1 MADAQARIDGYRGS
15 ARTAEGGNS
24 CGAPSG
30 QSPKRLLDD
39 YPKLTAARQN
49 SELVATVALENGSSV
64 LWKFANSFTVSF
76 TVTS

>member
-1 MADAQARIDGYRGS
+1 MRWPGLTGTEAP
-15 ARTAEGGNS
+15 GGLLKEEIAA
-24 CGAPSG
+24 GPPSG

-76 TVTS
+76 TVTK